1 MITTT
6 IVPTHYLI
14 RYGAIP
20 EILAAG
26 WNGSV
31 PLERGTSVVANT
43 PRGLQIAQ
51 VLGPAKT
58 APSPHTSSS
67 DTAEAETTPDQT
79 EIRRLAGS
87 QDLAQVTE
95 LRELAGTEFPI
106 WQQRIAD
113 WSLQLQLIDLEWS
126 LDRTRLT
133 LYVLNDRG
141 PECTRLALL
150 AAAGGLGT
158 IDVQPVSSTGL
169 TMPEPQTKK
178 SGCGSCGCHE

>member
-26 WNGSV
+26 WAGSV

-43 PRGLQIAQ
+43 PRGLQIAH
-51 VLGPAKT
+51 VLGPAR
-58 APSPHTSSS
+58 AATSQN
-67 DTAEAETTPDQT
+67 AAETEALSDQT
-79 EIRRLAGS
+79 EIQRLADS
-87 QDLAQVTE
+87 QDLTQVTE
-95 LRELAGTEFPI
+95 LRELAGTEFPL
-106 WQQRIAD
+106 WQQRIVD

-126 LDRTRLT
+126 LDRARLT

-169 TMPEPQTKK
+169 TLPEPRAKK